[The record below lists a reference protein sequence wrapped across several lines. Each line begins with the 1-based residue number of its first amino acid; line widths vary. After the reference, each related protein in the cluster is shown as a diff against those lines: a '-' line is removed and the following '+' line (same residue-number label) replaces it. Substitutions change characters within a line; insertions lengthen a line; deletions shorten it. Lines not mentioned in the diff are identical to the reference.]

1 VSQNPT
7 ERDKELSLMQHLGE
21 LRSRLMV
28 VAFGVLVATALGFF
42 FAKDIILLLEAPA
55 QLKKPLQI
63 ISPTEGFTTYMRVS
77 LFTGIALS
85 MPIILYEIYAYI
97 NPALRPNERRFL
109 LTLGPFV
116 ILLFVGGMAFCYFL
130 LLPNAINFLFTFGTE
145 IFDAAPRASEYI
157 SFVTTFILGV
167 GLVFEMPVVIFA
179 LTSVGLVK
187 RSWLAGRRRYVF
199 LLAFVLGAIIT
210 PTPDPFNQ
218 TLVAVPMYLLFEL
231 GLLLSYIRERL
242 LRRSGKQAAS

>member
-1 VSQNPT
+1 VSQNLQ

-28 VAFGVLVATALGFF
+28 ASLGVLVTTAVGFY

-55 QLKKPLQI
+55 HLGKPLQI

-77 LFTGIALS
+77 LFTGIALA
-85 MPIILYEIYAYI
+85 MPVILYEIYAYVD
-97 NPALRPNERRFL
+97 PALRPKERRFL

-116 ILLFVGGMAFCYFL
+116 LLLFVGGMAFCYFL
-130 LLPNAINFLFTFGTE
+130 LLPNAINFLFTFGSE
-145 IFDAAPRASEYI
+145 VFEASPRASEYI

-167 GLVFEMPVVIFA
+167 GLVFEMPVIIFA
-179 LTSVGLVK
+179 ITRIGLVQ
-187 RSWLAGRRRYVF
+187 RSWLAKRRPYVV
-199 LLAFVLGAIIT
+199 LICFVLGAIIT

-231 GLLLSYIRERL
+231 GLLLSRFGGGS
-242 LRRSGKQAAS
+242 RRAT

>member
-1 VSQNPT
+1 VSQNLQ

-28 VAFGVLVATALGFF
+28 ASLGVLVTTAVGFY

-55 QLKKPLQI
+55 HLGKPLQI

-116 ILLFVGGMAFCYFL
+116 LLLFVGGMAFCYFL
-130 LLPNAINFLFTFGTE
+130 LLPNAINFLFTFGSE
-145 IFDAAPRASEYI
+145 VFEAAPRASEYI

-167 GLVFEMPVVIFA
+167 GLVFEMPVIIFA
-179 LTSVGLVK
+179 VTAIGLVQ
-187 RSWLAGRRRYVF
+187 RSWLAKQRRYVV
-199 LLAFVLGAIIT
+199 LLVFVLGAVIT

-218 TLVAVPMYLLFEL
+218 TLVAIPMYLLFEV
-231 GLLLSYIRERL
+231 GLLLSRFGGG
-242 LRRSGKQAAS
+242 LRRAA

>member
-1 VSQNPT
+1 MSQNLQ

-28 VAFGVLVATALGFF
+28 ASLGVLVTTAVGFY

-55 QLKKPLQI
+55 HLGKPLQI

-77 LFTGIALS
+77 LFTGIALA
-85 MPIILYEIYAYI
+85 MPVILYEIYAYVD
-97 NPALRPNERRFL
+97 PALRPKERRFL

-116 ILLFVGGMAFCYFL
+116 LLLFVGGMAFCYFL
-130 LLPNAINFLFTFGTE
+130 LLPNAINFLFTFGSE
-145 IFDAAPRASEYI
+145 VFEASPRASEYI

-167 GLVFEMPVVIFA
+167 GLVFEMPVIIFA
-179 LTSVGLVK
+179 ITRIGLVQ
-187 RSWLAGRRRYVF
+187 RSWLAKRRPYVV
-199 LLAFVLGAIIT
+199 LICFVLGAIIT

-231 GLLLSYIRERL
+231 GLLLSRFGGGS
-242 LRRSGKQAAS
+242 RRAT

>member
-1 VSQNPT
+1 
-7 ERDKELSLMQHLGE
+7 MQHLGE

-28 VAFGVLVATALGFF
+28 ASLGVLVTTAVGFY

-55 QLKKPLQI
+55 HLGKPLQI

-77 LFTGIALS
+77 LFTGIALA
-85 MPIILYEIYAYI
+85 MPVILYEIYAYVD
-97 NPALRPNERRFL
+97 PALRPKERRFL

-116 ILLFVGGMAFCYFL
+116 LLLFVGGMAFCYFL
-130 LLPNAINFLFTFGTE
+130 LLPNAINFLFTFGSE
-145 IFDAAPRASEYI
+145 VFEASPRASEYI

-167 GLVFEMPVVIFA
+167 GLVFEMPVIIFA
-179 LTSVGLVK
+179 ITRIGLVQ
-187 RSWLAGRRRYVF
+187 RSWLAKRRPYVV
-199 LLAFVLGAIIT
+199 LICFVLGAIIT

-231 GLLLSYIRERL
+231 GLLLSRFGGGS
-242 LRRSGKQAAS
+242 RRAT